1 MKVINL
7 RKFYCIL
14 AIVTTV
20 AALQSM
26 LFPSRPQASRI
37 SSEKLDRFI
46 ANLASNGKSIN
57 STIIKPDHS
66 DFNISNSSIVSLKIN
81 SNSNLVLTNAQ
92 VRDRA
97 DFSVPFIT
105 DSIKSLKLSAS
116 AIKSNQPPFS
126 LSEQTK
132 AGTTFQTCYVSGT
145 SSPSNFGFSQDQLSL
160 AVDQLK
166 STEDNLGLKRF
177 LGLSPSRRYQCM
189 LVTLKSTL
197 PRQQSYQLWLDLLN
211 KLQIAFNPQN

>member
-1 MKVINL
+1 MKIINL

-14 AIVTTV
+14 AVVSTL
-20 AALQSM
+20 AAAQAM
-26 LFPSRPQASRI
+26 LFPRRPQASSI
-37 SSEKLDRFI
+37 SSEKLNLFI
-46 ANLASNGKSIN
+46 SNVASNGNPIN

-66 DFNISNSSIVSLKIN
+66 NYNTSHSPVVALKVNSSSSLF
-81 SNSNLVLTNAQ
+81 LTNTQ

-97 DFSVPFIT
+97 DFSLSFIT
-105 DSIKSLKLSAS
+105 DSITSLKLGGS
-116 AIKSNQPPFS
+116 AIKSKQPPFS

-132 AGTTFQTCYVSGT
+132 AGTTFQTCFVPGNSLT
-145 SSPSNFGFSQDQLSL
+145 SNFGFSQDQLSL

-197 PRQQSYQLWLDLLN
+197 PRQESYQLWLNLLN
-211 KLQIAFNPQN
+211 KLQIAFNYKN

>member
-1 MKVINL
+1 MKIINL

-14 AIVTTV
+14 AVVSTL
-20 AALQSM
+20 AAAQAM
-26 LFPSRPQASRI
+26 LLPRWPQASSI
-37 SSEKLDRFI
+37 SSEKLNLFI
-46 ANLASNGKSIN
+46 SNVASNGNSIN

-66 DFNISNSSIVSLKIN
+66 NYNTSHSPVVALKVNSSSSLF
-81 SNSNLVLTNAQ
+81 LTNTQ

-97 DFSVPFIT
+97 DFSLSFIT
-105 DSIKSLKLSAS
+105 DSITSLKLVGS
-116 AIKSNQPPFS
+116 AIKSKEPPFF

-132 AGTTFQTCYVSGT
+132 AGTTFQTCFVAGNALT
-145 SSPSNFGFSQDQLSL
+145 SNFGFSQDQLSL

-197 PRQQSYQLWLDLLN
+197 PRQESYQLWLDLLN
-211 KLQIAFNPQN
+211 KLQIAFNYKN